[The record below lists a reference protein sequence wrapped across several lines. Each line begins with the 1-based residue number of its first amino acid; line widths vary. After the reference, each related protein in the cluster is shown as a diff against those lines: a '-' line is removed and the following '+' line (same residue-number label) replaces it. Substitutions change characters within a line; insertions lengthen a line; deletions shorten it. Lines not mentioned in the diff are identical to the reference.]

1 MPKDKQMNKV
11 LVIGSGPIVIGQA
24 AEFDYAG
31 TQACLTLREEGCEV
45 ILINNN
51 PATIMTDEEI
61 AHKVYFEPLT
71 TRNIETIMK
80 KERPDGLLAT
90 VSGQTGL
97 NLAYELQTQGS
108 LDKYQVQLLGTPM
121 DAIMKGED
129 RHKFRHLMQELH
141 EPIPESTIIDSLA
154 DGLAFC
160 EKIGFPVIVRPAYTL
175 GGAGGGIA
183 VDEKSFT
190 KYVTSG
196 LRTSPIHQCLIEKS
210 IAGWKEIEF
219 EVIRDR
225 VNQAVIVCHMENI
238 DPVGVHTGDSMVV
251 SPIQTLSKKDITM
264 LREASLH
271 IVESLGIIGACNV
284 QLAIE
289 PTTKEYIIIEVNP
302 RVSRSS
308 ALASKV
314 TGYPIAKIATKLS
327 LGYTL
332 DEMNYQ
338 GESLATYEPL
348 LDYVAVKIPCW
359 PFDKLSTVDRKL
371 GTQMKATGEV
381 LAIEKN
387 MTAALQK
394 AIRSLDLAVD
404 GLSYIPLQNKSDKVL
419 HQFLLD
425 IDDRRLFVI
434 LELIRR
440 GYPIQT
446 IHQKTKIDCFF
457 LEEMNKLIQLESNIQ
472 KKNLQSITMDELLQI
487 KQAGFTNSWLAKKWN
502 CSIDALKE
510 KLANYYIFPT
520 YEAIRALTQSKVTD
534 SVYYYSV
541 WKQEKPNPP
550 VYSDKEKI
558 MIIGSGPIRI
568 GQGIEFDY
576 CSVQGIKAL
585 QSYGYETVLINNNP
599 ATVSTDYQLADRL
612 YIEPITIDDILQ
624 VIEYE
629 GIQKVIVQFG
639 GQTALNLVNELEH
652 AGVQLLGSTMD
663 TIDMLEDRE
672 RFYQYIRKIN
682 LAHIPGLI
690 ANSESD
696 LKEKAKTIGFPLL
709 IRPSYVIGGEGME
722 IIRAEQQLHDYITD
736 HIKKSSYPIL
746 IDAYYPG
753 KEIDVDVVTD
763 GNSIF
768 IPAIFEHIEKAGV
781 HSGDSMVVT
790 PPISLSEFMKKKIV
804 DYTERVA
811 FGMNF
816 TGIFNIQFVIH
827 EDELYVLE
835 VNPRASRTVPISSK
849 ATGENL
855 IKLAT
860 GVLLGKS
867 ILDKGKIRR
876 ENDFYTVKAPVFS
889 NAKLP
894 GISPTLVPT
903 MKSTGEVM
911 AVSPTYSGSLTKAF
925 LWNQS
930 LQQKFLKKIKEMYI
944 ADEGEYLP
952 KWTKQLKAI
961 GITTKQ
967 FPEDTKWEEI
977 KDWMKSKEAFAV
989 YSSDEES
996 VALKLAQ
1003 DYGLITLSSKDT
1015 IAAFLQTTREVL
1027 PIQTVEQL
1035 LYEKEVN
1042 V

>member
-1 MPKDKQMNKV
+1 M
-11 LVIGSGPIVIGQA
+11 
-24 AEFDYAG
+24 
-31 TQACLTLREEGCEV
+31 
-45 ILINNN
+45 
-51 PATIMTDEEI
+51 
-61 AHKVYFEPLT
+61 
-71 TRNIETIMK
+71 
-80 KERPDGLLAT
+80 
-90 VSGQTGL
+90 
-97 NLAYELQTQGS
+97 
-108 LDKYQVQLLGTPM
+108 
-121 DAIMKGED
+121 
-129 RHKFRHLMQELH
+129 
-141 EPIPESTIIDSLA
+141 
-154 DGLAFC
+154 
-160 EKIGFPVIVRPAYTL
+160 
-175 GGAGGGIA
+175 
-183 VDEKSFT
+183 
-190 KYVTSG
+190 
-196 LRTSPIHQCLIEKS
+196 
-210 IAGWKEIEF
+210 
-219 EVIRDR
+219 
-225 VNQAVIVCHMENI
+225 
-238 DPVGVHTGDSMVV
+238 
-251 SPIQTLSKKDITM
+251 
-264 LREASLH
+264 
-271 IVESLGIIGACNV
+271 
-284 QLAIE
+284 
-289 PTTKEYIIIEVNP
+289 
-302 RVSRSS
+302 
-308 ALASKV
+308 
-314 TGYPIAKIATKLS
+314 
-327 LGYTL
+327 
-332 DEMNYQ
+332 
-338 GESLATYEPL
+338 
-348 LDYVAVKIPCW
+348 
-359 PFDKLSTVDRKL
+359 
-371 GTQMKATGEV
+371 
-381 LAIEKN
+381 
-387 MTAALQK
+387 
-394 AIRSLDLAVD
+394 
-404 GLSYIPLQNKSDKVL
+404 
-419 HQFLLD
+419 
-425 IDDRRLFVI
+425 
-434 LELIRR
+434 
-440 GYPIQT
+440 
-446 IHQKTKIDCFF
+446 
-457 LEEMNKLIQLESNIQ
+457 
-472 KKNLQSITMDELLQI
+472 
-487 KQAGFTNSWLAKKWN
+487 
-502 CSIDALKE
+502 
-510 KLANYYIFPT
+510 
-520 YEAIRALTQSKVTD
+520 TQSKVTD

-889 NAKLP
+889 NTKLP

-952 KWTKQLKAI
+952 SGQ
-961 GITTKQ
+961 
-967 FPEDTKWEEI
+967 
-977 KDWMKSKEAFAV
+977 
-989 YSSDEES
+989 
-996 VALKLAQ
+996 
-1003 DYGLITLSSKDT
+1003 
-1015 IAAFLQTTREVL
+1015 
-1027 PIQTVEQL
+1027 
-1035 LYEKEVN
+1035 N
-1042 V
+1042 N